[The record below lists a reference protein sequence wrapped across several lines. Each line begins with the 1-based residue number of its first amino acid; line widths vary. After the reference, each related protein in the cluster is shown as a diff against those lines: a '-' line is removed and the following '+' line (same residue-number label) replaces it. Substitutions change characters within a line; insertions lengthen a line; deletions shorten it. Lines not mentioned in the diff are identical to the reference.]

1 MSTQVEGLALEVGS
15 EVMATEEAAG
25 CEKLVEPNKLVFTDD
40 EGVRHA
46 IHMPAGT
53 FRIANDHYIAE
64 NYDELKKFPAW
75 GECSNREI
83 LRP

>member
-1 MSTQVEGLALEVGS
+1 MSQVEGTAPEAGS
-15 EVMATEEAAG
+15 EIMATEEAAG
-25 CEKLVEPNKLVFTDD
+25 CEKLLEPNKLVFTDD

-53 FRIANDHYIAE
+53 FKTANDHYIAE

-75 GECSNREI
+75 GECSNRES
-83 LRP
+83 LLH